1 LWSLLISAMVAVRAS
16 ARTAAVAVA
25 AVVIHLRMARS
36 AVVNDSLSGSTPAV
50 VAAWVIR
57 CRIAW

>member
-1 LWSLLISAMVAVRAS
+1 M
-16 ARTAAVAVA
+16 AAVAVA
-25 AVVIHLRMARS
+25 AVVIHLRTARS
-36 AVVNDSLSGSTPAV
+36 AVVNDSRSGSTPAV